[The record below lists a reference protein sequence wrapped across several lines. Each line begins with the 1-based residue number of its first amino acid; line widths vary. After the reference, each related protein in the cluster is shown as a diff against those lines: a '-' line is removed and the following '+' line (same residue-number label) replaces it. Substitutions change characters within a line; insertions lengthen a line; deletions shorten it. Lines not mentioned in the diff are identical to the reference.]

1 MAIFTDIAR
10 QYVILIL
17 ADRICPVVT
26 ANAIGG
32 VVGMIEGCRHPT
44 VGRMTGIAI
53 VAACD
58 MRRILADG
66 NRIVMA

>member
-10 QYVILIL
+10 QNMILIL
-17 ADRICPVVT
+17 TDRICPVMAT
-26 ANAIGG
+26 NAIVG
-32 VVGMIEGCRHPT
+32 VIRMIKGCRYP
-44 VGRMTGIAI
+44 GNRRMTGIAI

-58 MRRILADG
+58 MCRVLADG